1 MKGYIGEKPICGKAP
16 EVVTKALVVVG
27 LKVGPLVVLVEGM
40 EEEEEEEEEEEA
52 DVEVVEEVRELDEDD
67 VGEVEVVL
75 EVEEEVDDVEGMV
88 MLFEDFANVAYPKE
102 KYLSF
107 GQYLLPK

>member
-16 EVVTKALVVVG
+16 EVVTKALVVG

-40 EEEEEEEEEEEA
+40 EEEEEEEEEA
-52 DVEVVEEVRELDEDD
+52 DVEVRELDEDD
-67 VGEVEVVL
+67 VGEVEMVL

-102 KYLSF
+102 KYISF
-107 GQYLLPK
+107 GQYLLPI